1 MLMRMLVLL
10 LFDADVTE
18 TATSAWRTQ
27 TFEADHVLVNANAG
41 GSGPARIR

>member
-1 MLMRMLVLL
+1 MLILL
-10 LFDADVTE
+10 RFELDVAV

-41 GSGPARIR
+41 GTGPARIR